1 MELGPA
7 LWLMDGFRK
16 GMFKQSDAGCL
27 GEEKDSRGAS
37 ACPVSP
43 HTLLHQC
50 LIISEFKLMFI
61 YCASLYV
68 SVHVT
73 EHISYVYLV

>member
-27 GEEKDSRGAS
+27 GEEKDSRGPRV
-37 ACPVSP
+37 CPTSP
-43 HTLLHQC
+43 RTQLRQH
-50 LIISEFKLMFI
+50 LISSEINIFSQM
-61 YCASLYV
+61 SEYV
-68 SVHVT
+68 FPTWS
-73 EHISYVYLV
+73 S